1 MFVLAVQAQITLWIH
16 LDMQKDLKKDSQE
29 GRYSNLLLKYSCL
42 RLSKF
47 NNSQLYLLDFNN
59 QPKQKY
65 LESAQLIISNFQD
78 NDLNLGLK
86 YLLRKKKRK

>member
-16 LDMQKDLKKDSQE
+16 LDMQKDSKKDSLE
-29 GRYSNLLLKYSCL
+29 GRYSNLLFKYSYL
-42 RLSKF
+42 HLSKF

-59 QPKQKY
+59 QLKQKY
-65 LESAQLIISNFQD
+65 LESVQQIISNFQD

>member
-1 MFVLAVQAQITLWIH
+1 VFVLAVQAQITLWIH
-16 LDMQKDLKKDSQE
+16 LDMQKDSKKDSPE
-29 GRYSNLLLKYSCL
+29 GRSSNLLFKYSYL
-42 RLSKF
+42 RFSRF

-59 QPKQKY
+59 QLKQKY